1 MASNSSTPQD
11 RSRRSPSS
19 NSTADPPPE
28 QTIQLLQGAPLV
40 SASLVIVQPH
50 ERSLAPFLVLD
61 RANGPRS
68 GIYEDEPRVCLE
80 VEPDTKVA
88 YFEAEWSEGR
98 WMFGHRVPDPDWAE
112 TSEAFPWLTPEPT

>member
-1 MASNSSTPQD
+1 MKLVFQ
-11 RSRRSPSS
+11 R
-19 NSTADPPPE
+19 DPY
-28 QTIQLLQGAPLV
+28 TGLV
-40 SASLVIVQPH
+40 DH
-50 ERSLAPFLVLD
+50 LAPFLVLD

-112 TSEAFPWLTPEPT
+112 ASEVFPWLKPEPALMPKAGDGRP